1 MDKISRTFKEYNVDV
16 TVYNKNSKCLDIIN
30 ENIYD
35 INSTEKT
42 MKYFSKKFSD
52 IGEVVDVKFTG
63 NDRNIKAVMDLNTFL
78 SLATLKVI

>member
-1 MDKISRTFKEYNVDV
+1 MDV
-16 TVYNKNSKCLDIIN
+16 TVYNKNSKCLEVIN

-42 MKYFSKKFSD
+42 MKYFSD
-52 IGEVVDVKFTG
+52 IGEVVDIEFTG

-78 SLATLKVI
+78 SLATIKVI